1 MKKII
6 TASAAG
12 ILCLA
17 TVISSAM
24 SLNKG
29 KLSNDIINADLL
41 AAESKTVTVEDNYLG
56 TLNYVENNDGTV
68 TVSYKVNGED
78 RSYTFV
84 NDPIY
89 TSGGYAATD
98 DVDRTLPTATTTGV
112 IGENGEHYVGIF
124 YFLWMGEHGDWGAY
138 NLEEIRQKYGDN
150 AKLANYVDP
159 ETKKSI
165 YGPVGAMHHFA
176 EPLYGY
182 YYSSDEWVMRKHIE
196 LLTNAG
202 IDFLFLDA
210 TNSYTYASSAI
221 KLMKII
227 HEYNEMGYNPPKIV
241 FYTNSNSI
249 GTMSNIYDQIYK
261 SKIYPDTW
269 FYVDGKPCIIGDSAQ
284 ATNTNDI
291 KKLETLK
298 KFFTVKE
305 SQWPNDYANP
315 LKDNAWPWMSF
326 AWPQGVH
333 KDAEGN
339 PSAINVAIAQHS
351 GSVCFSH
358 SSLYFTASNES
369 NRGRS
374 YNGEASMSTYRTRW
388 NKDNSRSNLGL
399 NFQKQ
404 WNTALKADVPYVLIT
419 GWNEWV
425 AQRQADNNN
434 QVIFID
440 TASVEFSR
448 DAEMMKGGYFDN
460 YYMQIIYNIQ
470 RLKGSAPIIVQDNRN
485 HIDVNGEF
493 TQWNDVLINYQDG
506 EGDTVDRNGKGFGK
520 VTYTDNSGRNDI
532 VSAKVTN
539 DTKKLYFYVETKEDI
554 QPSDGNSSWMQLFVN
569 TDMDQ
574 KNGWYGYDFIINNA
588 DLGNG
593 KTTVAKYTGEDGSF
607 DFEDIG
613 EVSYKI
619 DGNKMMIE
627 VPLET
632 LGYEDYRQ
640 VYLEFKWADTDEGH
654 YYENMED
661 FYLYGDVA
669 PAGRLNYIYQNYIP
683 GESVFNDNDDSSNG
697 EVSTGDETTT
707 AAPTD
712 TVEETEST
720 AEEVTTAEEKS
731 GCGAVISGISAIS
744 TLALSA
750 LVIAKKKKE
759 D

>member
-159 ETKKSI
+159 ETNKSI

-210 TNSYTYASSAI
+210 TNCYTYASSAI

-241 FYTNSNSI
+241 FYTNSSSI
-249 GTMSNIYDQIYK
+249 GTMSSIYDQIYK
-261 SKIYPDTW
+261 SNIYPDTW
-269 FYVDGKPCIIGDSAQ
+269 FYVDGKPCIIGDSSQ
-284 ATNTNDI
+284 ATTPNDI

-305 SQWPNDYANP
+305 GQWPNDHEHP

-351 GSVCFSH
+351 GSVVFSH
-358 SSLYFTASNES
+358 SSLYFTPKTEN

-374 YNGEASMSTYRTRW
+374 YNGEGSMSTYRTRW
-388 NKDNSRSNLGL
+388 EKNNERSYLGL

-404 WNTALKADVPYVLIT
+404 WDTALKADVPYVLVT

-434 QVIFID
+434 QVIFVD

-470 RLKGSAPIIVQDNRN
+470 KLKGSAPIIVQDNRN

-506 EGDTVDRNGKGFGK
+506 EGDTVDRNGRGFGNT
-520 VTYTDNSGRNDI
+520 VYTDKSGRNDI

-640 VYLEFKWADTDEGH
+640 VYLEFKWADADEGH

-697 EVSTGDETTT
+697 EVSTGDETT

-720 AEEVTTAEEKS
+720 AEEATTAEEKS

-744 TLALSA
+744 TLALST